1 MDSTCTAST
10 LMNWFVVWE
19 ARGEE
24 GRGGGMLLG
33 CPAGG
38 LGGGGGVG
46 GSGVG
51 YGKIIII
58 ARQPV
63 GFAKTTVSCG

>member
-38 LGGGGGVG
+38 LGGGVGG

-51 YGKIIII
+51 YGKML
-58 ARQPV
+58 
-63 GFAKTTVSCG
+63 FS